1 MNISSMTGFAR
12 SDGIFEKDSAKY
24 SFSWEVKSVNAKG
37 LDIKIK
43 LPLGFEEIE
52 NEVKNLVSQNFSRG
66 TFNLFLNVQNET
78 ETADVQI
85 NETLLNVLKDEALKL
100 YFENENVF
108 SKPSP
113 VELLKISGVVKT
125 SDYVLDDETKILFHR
140 AIFESLENVIQ
151 KLQSDRQKEG
161 EKIGAALLKILDN
174 IDQNREEVEKIV
186 QNSQETIRAKIL
198 EQINSF
204 KNEVNVAPER
214 LEQEVLFYV
223 MRADV
228 KEEID
233 RLKAHTATARE
244 IFKTGG
250 NIGRRLDFLCQELN
264 RETNTLCSKSMDLTQ
279 TQIGMELKALI
290 EQFREQVQN
299 ME

>member
-12 SDGIFEKDSAKY
+12 EDGIFQNDSAKY
-24 SFSWEVKSVNAKG
+24 SFSWEIKSVNAKG
-37 LDIKIK
+37 LDVKIK

-52 NEVKNLVSQNFSRG
+52 SEVKNQIAQNFARG

-78 ETADVQI
+78 QTADVEI
-85 NETLLNVLKDEALKL
+85 NEALLDVLKNEALKL
-100 YFENENVF
+100 YFENEEVF
-108 SKPSP
+108 AKPSP
-113 VELLKISGVVKT
+113 VELLKISGVVKM

-151 KLQSDRQKEG
+151 KLKSDRQKEG
-161 EKIGAALLKILDN
+161 EKIAVALLKILDN
-174 IDQNREEVEKIV
+174 IDQKREDVEKII

-198 EQINSF
+198 EQVNSF
-204 KNEVNVAPER
+204 KNEINVAPER

-233 RLKAHTATARE
+233 RLKAHTSTARE

-250 NIGRRLDFLCQELN
+250 AVGRRLDFLCQELN

-279 TQIGMELKALI
+279 TQIGMELKAFI